1 MLEFVSFS
9 AIYGHIPLDAASFLS
24 YLTIWINILVQLST
38 AGMHF
43 RKTLKILK
51 NANKDKFVSAFIE
64 NSPKQNYIV
73 EYSSP
78 NIAKPFH
85 VGHLRST
92 LLGRLVE
99 VSSLTRFYNFAF
111 RFLVNLLKSAGHD
124 VISVNYI
131 GDWGTQFGMIAS
143 GLRKIGKSSTAFSLA
158 DYANAYVTAN
168 HDSLSDSE
176 IMEFARHFVTA
187 LESGES
193 EETALWRSI
202 CTASMAELKQ
212 TYSNLNV
219 HFDIWQRESQFFQN
233 AKELIHT
240 LTKNGLVTMNREGL
254 RGIVSRDHFIPLCK
268 SDNTTL
274 YLTRDLA
281 AAIFRFQQY
290 HPDCIYY
297 VVDSGQ
303 HQHFENLKLVLSSAG
318 YPSFA
323 ERIQHVKF
331 GRILNTSTRQG
342 KGVKADELLKQG
354 QLKAKTI
361 LENASTTKVL
371 PFEYESV
378 CQQLVL
384 TALIVNDFKLRRIID
399 YKFCWDS
406 VLNVK
411 GATGYSL
418 QATHARLSSL
428 VDDGQ
433 NGPLDVDCDLQ
444 SLRESEAKCLAEIL
458 APEFLA
464 QSLRRCLDEF
474 EPYPLLMWH
483 TSGFTLPTLPPTMSV
498 YRNVINYIRSSRY
511 CCSIYSASLSQVHF
525 SLNIQ
530 QPPIRLKHEFVAPEW
545 DLTSKTNGISI
556 EEWQYYDNVI
566 WPPHCESKVGEVF
579 HYRENVKYSAKKM
592 WYVCQMIQGLRI
604 DDALIQLDYTPRKGA
619 TIMKEILLEA
629 QQKASNEHC
638 IEQKANLWIA
648 EAFARNSLIVKG
660 VRRHALERWG
670 IVKYRYCNVFV
681 RLQEGDPPQQV
692 TRFPKKLCGWK
703 TVEKYMEGIRN
714 RKIMY
719 NP

>member
-1 MLEFVSFS
+1 MLSFKTS
-9 AIYGHIPLDAASFLS
+9 QAAF
-24 YLTIWINILVQLST
+24 T
-38 AGMHF
+38 
-43 RKTLKILK
+43 K
-51 NANKDKFVSAFIE
+51 
-64 NSPKQNYIV
+64 
-73 EYSSP
+73 
-78 NIAKPFH
+78 
-85 VGHLRST
+85 
-92 LLGRLVE
+92 
-99 VSSLTRFYNFAF
+99 SSL

-124 VISVNYI
+124 VISVNYL

-143 GLRKIGKSSTAFSLA
+143 GLRKIGKSSTAFSLT

-168 HDSLSDSE
+168 HDSLSDNE
-176 IMEFARHFVTA
+176 ITEFARHFVTA

-202 CTASMAELKQ
+202 CSASIADLKQ
-212 TYSNLNV
+212 TYSTLNV

-240 LTKNGLVTMNREGL
+240 LTKNGLITVNKEGV
-254 RGIVSRDHFIPLCK
+254 RGIVSKGHFIPLCK

-281 AAIFRFQQY
+281 AAILRFQQY
-290 HPDCIYY
+290 QPDCIYY

-303 HQHFENLKLVLSSAG
+303 HQHFENLKLVLSAAG

-323 ERIQHVKF
+323 ERIKHIKF

-342 KGVKADELLKQG
+342 KGVKADEILKQG
-354 QLKAKTI
+354 QLKAKTV

-378 CQQLVL
+378 CQELVL

-418 QATHARLSSL
+418 QATYARLSSL
-428 VDDGQ
+428 VDGEQ
-433 NGPLDVDCDLQ
+433 NDPLDADCNDFQ
-444 SLRESEAKCLAEIL
+444 SLHESEAKCLAEIL

-474 EPYPLLMWH
+474 EPYPLVHYLFRLCKSANVAH
-483 TSGFTLPTLPPTMSV
+483 KRLHVANAPADVARARLLLFKTAQLTLHHCLHILGIQPL
-498 YRNVINYIRSSRY
+498 NK
-511 CCSIYSASLSQVHF
+511 VHF
-525 SLNIQ
+525 FLNIQ

-545 DLTSKTNGISI
+545 DLTRKTNGISI
-556 EEWQYYDNVI
+556 DEWQYYDNVI

-579 HYRENVKYSAKKM
+579 HYRENVRYSAKRM

-604 DDALIQLDYTPRKGA
+604 DDALLQLHHTPRKGA

-629 QQKASNEHC
+629 QEKASSEHC

-670 IVKYRYCNVFV
+670 IVKYRYSNVFV

-703 TVEKYMEGIRN
+703 TVEKYMEEIRN

>member
-1 MLEFVSFS
+1 MLSFKTS
-9 AIYGHIPLDAASFLS
+9 QAAF
-24 YLTIWINILVQLST
+24 T
-38 AGMHF
+38 
-43 RKTLKILK
+43 K
-51 NANKDKFVSAFIE
+51 
-64 NSPKQNYIV
+64 
-73 EYSSP
+73 
-78 NIAKPFH
+78 
-85 VGHLRST
+85 
-92 LLGRLVE
+92 
-99 VSSLTRFYNFAF
+99 SSL

-124 VISVNYI
+124 VISVNYL

-176 IMEFARHFVTA
+176 ITEFARHFVTA

-202 CTASMAELKQ
+202 CSASMAELKQ
-212 TYSNLNV
+212 TYSTLNV

-240 LTKNGLVTMNREGL
+240 LTKNGLITVNREGV
-254 RGIVSRDHFIPLCK
+254 RGIVSKGHFIPLCK

-281 AAIFRFQQY
+281 AAILRFQQY
-290 HPDCIYY
+290 QPDCIYY
-297 VVDSGQ
+297 VVDNGQ
-303 HQHFENLKLVLSSAG
+303 HQHFENLKLVLSAAG

-323 ERIQHVKF
+323 ERIKHIKF

-354 QLKAKTI
+354 QLKAKTV

-378 CQQLVL
+378 CEQLVL

-418 QATHARLSSL
+418 QATYARLSSL
-428 VDDGQ
+428 VDGGQ
-433 NGPLDVDCDLQ
+433 NDPLDADCNDLQ
-444 SLRESEAKCLAEIL
+444 SLHESEAKCLAEIL

-474 EPYPLLMWH
+474 EPYPLVHYLFRLCKSANVAH
-483 TSGFTLPTLPPTMSV
+483 KRLHVANAPADVARARLLLFKTAQLTLHHCLHILGIQPLNKMSV
-498 YRNVINYIRSSRY
+498 FRNVINYIRSSRC

-525 SLNIQ
+525 FFNIQ

-545 DLTSKTNGISI
+545 DLTRKTNGISI
-556 EEWQYYDNVI
+556 DEWQYYDNVI

-579 HYRENVKYSAKKM
+579 HYRENVRYSAKRM
-592 WYVCQMIQGLRI
+592 WYVCHMIHGLRI
-604 DDALIQLDYTPRKGA
+604 DDALLQLDHTPLKGA

-629 QQKASNEHC
+629 QEKASSEHC

-670 IVKYRYCNVFV
+670 IVKYRYSNVFV

-703 TVEKYMEGIRN
+703 TVEKYMEEIRN

>member
-1 MLEFVSFS
+1 MLSFKTSQAAFTKSSLKSMFEFISCG
-9 AIYGHIPLDAASFLS
+9 AIYGQLAQA
-24 YLTIWINILVQLST
+24 VQ
-38 AGMHF
+38 
-43 RKTLKILK
+43 KTHK
-51 NANKDKFVSAFIE
+51 
-64 NSPKQNYIV
+64 
-73 EYSSP
+73 
-78 NIAKPFH
+78 
-85 VGHLRST
+85 
-92 LLGRLVE
+92 
-99 VSSLTRFYNFAF
+99 
-111 RFLVNLLKSAGHD
+111 FLVNLLKSAGHD
-124 VISVNYI
+124 VISVNYL

-158 DYANAYVTAN
+158 DFANAYVTAN
-168 HDSLSDSE
+168 LDSLSDSE
-176 IMEFARHFVTA
+176 ITEFARHFVTA
-187 LESGES
+187 LESGVYFCTYHGES

-202 CTASMAELKQ
+202 CSASMAELKQ
-212 TYSNLNV
+212 TYSTLNV

-240 LTKNGLVTMNREGL
+240 LTKNGLITVNREGV
-254 RGIVSRDHFIPLCK
+254 RGIVSKGHFIPLCK

-281 AAIFRFQQY
+281 AAILRFQQY
-290 HPDCIYY
+290 QPDCIYY

-303 HQHFENLKLVLSSAG
+303 HQHFENLKLVLSAAG

-323 ERIQHVKF
+323 ERIKHIKF

-354 QLKAKTI
+354 QLKAKTV

-384 TALIVNDFKLRRIID
+384 SALIVNDFKLRRIID

-418 QATHARLSSL
+418 QATYARLSSL
-428 VDDGQ
+428 VDGGQ
-433 NGPLDVDCDLQ
+433 NDLLDADCNDLQ
-444 SLRESEAKCLAEIL
+444 SLHESEAKCLAEIL

-474 EPYPLLMWH
+474 EPYPLVHYLFRLCKSANVAH
-483 TSGFTLPTLPPTMSV
+483 KRLHVANAPADVARARLLLFKTAQLTLHHCLHILGIQPL
-498 YRNVINYIRSSRY
+498 NK
-511 CCSIYSASLSQVHF
+511 VHF
-525 SLNIQ
+525 FLNIQ

-545 DLTSKTNGISI
+545 DLTRKTNGISI
-556 EEWQYYDNVI
+556 DEWQYYDNVI

-579 HYRENVKYSAKKM
+579 HYRENVRYSAKRM

-604 DDALIQLDYTPRKGA
+604 DDALLQLDHTPRKGA

-629 QQKASNEHC
+629 QEKASSEHC

-670 IVKYRYCNVFV
+670 IVKYRYSNVFV

-703 TVEKYMEGIRN
+703 TVEKYMEEIRN